1 MKYEEYF
8 DIMEKRD
15 FTKAE
20 KLACNVGQLIQI
32 VKNQDKHIDQLIQIM
47 KMQNDRIDELTDVV
61 YKIAPEVE
69 MIELLA
75 DNSDEEAIM
84 LESYMNHG
92 DYCR

>member
-15 FTKAE
+15 LTKAE

-47 KMQNDRIDELTDVV
+47 EMQNKRIDQLTDVV

-75 DNSDEEAIM
+75 DDSDEETMM